1 MLCNLFFN
9 TGFELREGLK
19 LARQVLYQQKNKMN
33 GAELV
38 DPRLKSQHL
47 GEAEAGG
54 L

>member
-1 MLCNLFFN
+1 
-9 TGFELREGLK
+9 
-19 LARQVLYQQKNKMN
+19 MN

-54 L
+54 LWVRGQCGLCNETPP